1 MYRRVSQCRIC
12 GNPHLIPI
20 LDLGLQ
26 MLTGVFPDS
35 VNPQAATIGPLRL
48 VKCMGEDTCGLVQL
62 EHSYDLEEM
71 YGENY
76 GYRSGLNKSMADHL
90 QNKVKKLLQYI
101 SLSAGDLVIDVGSND
116 STTLQAYDASNL
128 TLVGI
133 DPTGTKFASFYPP
146 NITLI
151 PEFFSSKLIHSFFPN
166 RKAKVITSFSMF
178 YDLENPLEFMQQ
190 VHSILDD
197 EGIWVFEQSYLPT
210 MLHTNS
216 FDTVCHEHLEF
227 YALKQIQWMA
237 EKVGFLILDVE
248 FNDVN
253 GGSFSVMVRKKKTGE
268 TVLPTIT
275 ALLEEE
281 AALGLDTLEPFLAFA
296 KRAAE
301 ARTNL
306 FNYLAQLKKAGKSIA
321 ALGAS
326 TKGNVLLQYCGLSAD
341 ELMAVGEVNPEKFGR
356 YTPGSW
362 IPIVNEDQLLANL
375 PDYLLVLPWH
385 FKSFFLNNPKF
396 RNTKLIFPL
405 PMLEV
410 IE

>member
-1 MYRRVSQCRIC
+1 MYRKVSQCRIC

-48 VKCMGEDTCGLVQL
+48 VKCMGEETCGLVQL

-210 MLHTNS
+210 MLQTNS

-253 GGSFSVMVRKKKTGE
+253 GGSFSVMVRKKKNGE

-296 KRAAE
+296 KKSAE

-306 FNYLAQLKKAGKSIA
+306 LTYLAQLKKAGKSIA

-362 IPIVNEDQLLANL
+362 IPIVNEDQLLATP

-396 RNTKLIFPL
+396 RNSKLIFPL

>member
-1 MYRRVSQCRIC
+1 MYRKVSQCRIC

-35 VNPQAATIGPLRL
+35 VNPLAATIGPLCL
-48 VKCMGEDTCGLVQL
+48 VKCMGEATCGLVQL

-101 SLSAGDLVIDVGSND
+101 SLSAGDLVIDIGSND

-210 MLHTNS
+210 MLQTNS

-253 GGSFSVMVRKKKTGE
+253 GGSFSIMVRKKKTGE

-281 AALGLDTLEPFLAFA
+281 AALGLDTLRPFLAFA

-306 FNYLAQLKKAGKSIA
+306 LTYLAQLKKAGKAIA

-341 ELMAVGEVNPEKFGR
+341 ELIAVGEVNPEKFGR

-362 IPIVNEDQLLANL
+362 IPIVSEDQLLANP

-396 RNTKLIFPL
+396 RNSKLIFPL

>member
-1 MYRRVSQCRIC
+1 MYRKVSQCRIC

-48 VKCMGEDTCGLVQL
+48 VKCMGEETCGLVQL

-210 MLHTNS
+210 MLQTNS

-253 GGSFSVMVRKKKTGE
+253 GGSFSVMVRKKKNGE

-296 KRAAE
+296 KRSAE
-301 ARTNL
+301 VRTNL
-306 FNYLAQLKKAGKSIA
+306 LTYLAQLKKAGKSIA